1 MTKVSDLFVL
11 EYGHSLELNRLEQSS
26 DSSAINFVGRAA
38 TNNGVTARV
47 KPIAGLSPAASGT
60 ISVALG
66 GQGGAGVAFLQPRP
80 YYCGRDV
87 MVLKPKE
94 PMSEQ
99 EKLWWVT
106 CITANSF
113 RFGFG
118 RQANKT
124 LKDLQ
129 LPDRFAM
136 PSWVSEVKVTRLNDA
151 DRPASSEPVPL
162 SDASDWGAFRLG
174 ELFDVRKG
182 KRLTKLNMRPG
193 TTPFIGAIDHDN
205 GVAARINQP
214 ADHPGN
220 TITINY
226 NGAGVAEAFYQ
237 PVAFC
242 ASDDVNVLYPKN
254 FALTPLRALFLVTIL
269 RQEKYRFS
277 YGRKWHAERM
287 RESRISLPLRATEI
301 DWEWVDRFMRSLR
314 YSSGVEAS
322 PSRKPRVCL
331 PC

>member
-1 MTKVSDLFVL
+1 MAKVSELFVL

-26 DSSAINFVGRAA
+26 DSGAINFVGRAA

-47 KPIAGLSPAASGT
+47 KPIAGLPPAASGT

-66 GQGGAGVAFLQPRP
+66 GQGGAGVAFLQPGP

-87 MVLKPKE
+87 MVLKPRE
-94 PMSEQ
+94 LMSEQ
-99 EKLWWVT
+99 EKLWWVM

-124 LKDLQ
+124 LKNLQ
-129 LPDRFAM
+129 LPDRCAM
-136 PSWVSEVKVTRLNDA
+136 PSWVSEVEVARHKGA
-151 DRPASSEPVPL
+151 DRPASSEPLPL
-162 SDASDWGAFRLG
+162 SDTSGWGSFLIG

-182 KRLTKLNMRPG
+182 KRLTKMNMRAG

-205 GVAARINQP
+205 GVAARVNQP
-214 ADHPGN
+214 ADHPAN
-220 TITINY
+220 TITVNY
-226 NGAGVAEAFYQ
+226 NGAGVADAFYQ

-254 FALTPLRALFLVTIL
+254 FSLTPLRALFLVAII

-287 RESRISLPLRATEI
+287 RESRISLPQRDSEI
-301 DWEWVDRFMRSLR
+301 DWDWIDRFMRSLR
-314 YSSGVEAS
+314 FSSGVKA
-322 PSRKPRVCL
+322 L
-331 PC
+331 PEVGGTVHAG